1 MVRSTRYYDGKLIIS
16 PQLLTGRITMRSE
29 NRRYVQALVQL
40 QRSTFEIVALAIVL
54 AFGINLLSSGL
65 PTVLSFSSE
74 STAIL
79 GAALTALSFIY
90 VAVRGGPTLSRRLT
104 LDGIMPVS
112 NEGEVETVS
121 RYEFSEN
128 MRSYFVAITSENK
141 AIGTAWKKA
150 QFGSFDADETEARQ
164 KTKEFGNQL
173 VREAIEYFAL
183 SQLSLHLSEYFQSE
197 RRIDDETVIRVQ
209 RRDIPQ
215 LLLDNRFLELFS
227 KPMNE
232 REAFMDHDDDEHE
245 HGGRIVWATGENGQL
260 FDLFELIL
268 PKGSKVSR
276 MGKNG
281 LRIDTSRFGLLLQA
295 EFDRSSTNF
304 PSEFEELYLGRKF
317 TEVHPFLVRLRVQ
330 VDFKWWSIVT
340 RTGWDY
346 YEWLDSFLEKLEN
359 HFSFDHF
366 IESSG
371 WPTAH
376 TTAIAWRNIKSGT

>member
-1 MVRSTRYYDGKLIIS
+1 
-16 PQLLTGRITMRSE
+16 MRSE
-29 NRRYVQALVQL
+29 SRRYVQALVQL
-40 QRSTFEIVALAIVL
+40 QRSTFEIVVLAIVL
-54 AFGINLLSSGL
+54 AFGINLMSSGL
-65 PTVLSFSSE
+65 PAVFSFSNE
-74 STAIL
+74 STTIL
-79 GAALTALSFIY
+79 GAVLSALSLIY
-90 VAVRGGPTLSRRLT
+90 VAVRGGPTLSRCLT

-112 NEGEVETVS
+112 NEGEVEAIP
-121 RYEFSEN
+121 RYEFSES

-150 QFGSFDADETEARQ
+150 RFGSFDADETETTQ
-164 KTKEFGNQL
+164 KTTEFGNQL
-173 VREAIEYFAL
+173 VREAVEYFAL
-183 SQLSLHLSEYFQSE
+183 SQLSLHLSEYFESE

-232 REAFMDHDDDEHE
+232 REAFMDHDDDEH
-245 HGGRIVWATGENGQL
+245 GGRIVWARGENGQL

-276 MGKNG
+276 MSKNA

-295 EFDRSSTNF
+295 EFDRSSSNF
-304 PSEFEELYLGRKF
+304 PSEFEELYLGKKF
-317 TEVHPFLVRLRVQ
+317 MEVHPFLLRLRVQ
-330 VDFKWWSIVT
+330 IDFKWWSIVT

-346 YEWLDSFLEKLEN
+346 YEWLDSFLEKLES

-376 TTAIAWRNIKSGT
+376 TTAIAWRNINNGARDVRGTVIRGQTTIL

>member
-1 MVRSTRYYDGKLIIS
+1 MTQGSTL
-16 PQLLTGRITMRSE
+16 
-29 NRRYVQALVQL
+29 
-40 QRSTFEIVALAIVL
+40 
-54 AFGINLLSSGL
+54 
-65 PTVLSFSSE
+65 VLSFSSE

-79 GAALTALSFIY
+79 GAGLSALSLIY

-104 LDGIMPVS
+104 LEGIMPVS
-112 NEGEVETVS
+112 NEGEVEAVS

-150 QFGSFDADETEARQ
+150 RFGSFDADETEVTQ
-164 KTKEFGNQL
+164 KTTEFGNQL

-209 RRDIPQ
+209 RQDIPQ

-232 REAFMDHDDDEHE
+232 REAFMEHDDNE
-245 HGGRIVWATGENGQL
+245 HGGRIVWATGEDGQL

-268 PKGSKVSR
+268 PKGSKVRR

-304 PSEFEELYLGRKF
+304 PSEFEELYLGKRF
-317 TEVHPFLVRLRVQ
+317 MEVHPLLVRLRVQ

-346 YEWLDSFLEKLEN
+346 YEWLDSFLEKLESN
-359 HFSFDHF
+359 FSFDHF

-376 TTAIAWRNIKSGT
+376 TTAIAWRNIKSGA

>member
-1 MVRSTRYYDGKLIIS
+1 MKL
-16 PQLLTGRITMRSE
+16 E

-65 PTVLSFSSE
+65 PVVLNFSSK

-79 GAALTALSFIY
+79 GAALSALSLIY

-104 LDGIMPVS
+104 LEGIMPVT
-112 NEGEVETVS
+112 NEGEVEAVS

-128 MRSYFVAITSENK
+128 MHAYIVAITSENK
-141 AIGTAWKKA
+141 AIGTIWKKA
-150 QFGSFDADETEARQ
+150 RFGSFDFDETEANQ
-164 KTKEFGNQL
+164 KTTEYGNQL

-232 REAFMDHDDDEHE
+232 REAFMDHDDDEH
-245 HGGRIVWATGENGQL
+245 GGRIVWATGEDGQL

-268 PKGSKVSR
+268 PKGSKLSR
-276 MGKNG
+276 MEKNG

-304 PSEFEELYLGRKF
+304 PSKFEELYLGKKF
-317 TEVHPFLVRLRVQ
+317 TDVHPFLVRLKIQ
-330 VDFKWWSIVT
+330 VDFKWWSIGT

-346 YEWLDSFLEKLEN
+346 YEWLDSFLEKLES

-366 IESSG
+366 IDSSG
-371 WPTAH
+371 WHTAH
-376 TTAIAWRNIKSGT
+376 TTAIAWRNIKNGA